1 MDGADV
7 TIAWTDDSEGPRAVD
22 YHLRSG
28 NRVQVSG
35 CSWLSGELDYCYGFL
50 ISIMST
56 TPHQGSSN
64 LLTCSTDFP
73 ALTLKL
79 TYLLKMLHCLGVL
92 FVLIRN
98 CRSIDWPIPTVM
110 VQ

>member
-35 CSWLSGELDYCYGFL
+35 LS
-50 ISIMST
+50 
-56 TPHQGSSN
+56 
-64 LLTCSTDFP
+64 
-73 ALTLKL
+73 
-79 TYLLKMLHCLGVL
+79 
-92 FVLIRN
+92 
-98 CRSIDWPIPTVM
+98 
-110 VQ
+110 